1 VWSGSKRTRTNVP
14 SRSHVAPCVPATN
27 LQRTARACT
36 FCFCTPCLC
45 DGDSNASWSTVAG
58 VLARRLQATMAARF
72 GAVLRAMMS
81 SMPSGRFTGGAVVA
95 AGGLAATAYGVNASL
110 YNGAWTGAWLANAT
124 VQAPS

>member
-1 VWSGSKRTRTNVP
+1 
-14 SRSHVAPCVPATN
+14 
-27 LQRTARACT
+27 
-36 FCFCTPCLC
+36 
-45 DGDSNASWSTVAG
+45 
-58 VLARRLQATMAARF
+58 MAARF